1 MRRLVPRRGRLVV
14 VILVGAVRVVVVVV
28 VLAGTRSRARGVP
41 VVRLVRVRL
50 GARARPGF
58 HLCLFL
64 ARTLGRRRDL
74 PDGRRQRVALDR
86 AARAR
91 GRIARVAPAA
101 RRPLSRRARDRDRAV
116 GGPFARAPELASER
130 GEALAAG
137 PQRRS
142 VSFCRRVARD
152 AWSDLVEHDP
162 PARLD
167 PILKKTLL
175 LVHHSRRPEGAPPL
189 DVAGVRGAESRG
201 DALTH
206 VVDAQRVGVPNERVR
221 RRGVLFDDA
230 LGRLGRL
237 GRAAR
242 ALGASGGAQRRG
254 AR

>member
-1 MRRLVPRRGRLVV
+1 M
-14 VILVGAVRVVVVVV
+14 
-28 VLAGTRSRARGVP
+28 
-41 VVRLVRVRL
+41 
-50 GARARPGF
+50 
-58 HLCLFL
+58 

-230 LGRLGRL
+230 LGRFGRL